1 MEGKCVVARRDEGP
15 CSSPEC
21 LVSAR
26 RISIPSHP
34 DPNDIS
40 LLSNTHQRWAL
51 PMPLPMSTPLVPL
64 LSITATQPSGR
75 NAGLLG
81 AAEGRGTRAQ
91 EQEC

>member
-1 MEGKCVVARRDEGP
+1 MEGKCVVARRDDVLTP
-15 CSSPEC
+15 TPS

-51 PMPLPMSTPLVPL
+51 PMPLPMSTLLVPL

-91 EQEC
+91 E